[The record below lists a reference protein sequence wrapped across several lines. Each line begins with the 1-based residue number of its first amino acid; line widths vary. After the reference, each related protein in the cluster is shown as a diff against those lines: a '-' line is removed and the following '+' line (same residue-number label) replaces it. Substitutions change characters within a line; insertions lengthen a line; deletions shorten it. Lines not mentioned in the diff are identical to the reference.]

1 MSENPET
8 KKRSARKQRVITGVM
23 LAVAMIAILA
33 VGGWIASIAIML
45 CLLVAVYEELNAIKQ
60 GGHNPVC
67 WVSYAALV
75 LAAPLMLYYSYV
87 GMVPL
92 LLVMCLCT
100 LFAVMIRKEQDPV
113 RKKILWG
120 LLVATLLP
128 PILYCGYL
136 VGTVMVA
143 EFAA

>member
-1 MSENPET
+1 MNPKKPIFTMKELTIISE
-8 KKRSARKQRVITGVM
+8 V
-23 LAVAMIAILA
+23 
-33 VGGWIASIAIML
+33 
-45 CLLVAVYEELNAIKQ
+45 LL
-60 GGHNPVC
+60 
-67 WVSYAALV
+67 AAL
-75 LAAPLMLYYSYV
+75 AYYMLYDA
-87 GMVPL
+87 GMSL
-92 LLVMCLCT
+92 LLIGIGVL
-100 LFAVMIRKEQDPV
+100 LPVVEAVMIRKEQDPV